1 MKNIQKDTLN
11 HMNHSHHHNSI
22 INNYNNKILEVKDG
36 LQKVEID
43 VTVANFE
50 PNQI

>member
-1 MKNIQKDTLN
+1 MRELFVNKNVI
-11 HMNHSHHHNSI
+11 MNNTIPVTVNNS
-22 INNYNNKILEVKDG
+22 NYKILEVKDG
-36 LQKVEID
+36 LKKVEID